1 MAPRRVLTHSPFDT
15 LEKTFDLLVTGPR
28 PLALDGTWL
37 DGLADRA
44 IPLGA
49 ALMAAEAGVVL
60 ADLSWRRSLV
70 HDLAASQRLA
80 HLVGLNGFFCS
91 LLGSART
98 RPAVGSTS
106 GGPNGAAPGSGVR
119 SSAPTATASGPKPTP
134 TSRSSSSTTTA
145 ASVSNASP
153 VPDTS
158 VELTFEDSHL

>member
-15 LEKTFDLLVTGPR
+15 LEKTFDLLVTGPN
-28 PLALDGTWL
+28 PLALDDTSL

-80 HLVGLNGFFCS
+80 HLVGLNGFFYC
-91 LLGSART
+91 LFGSART
-98 RPAVGSTS
+98 RPAVDSTS
-106 GGPNGAAPGSGVR
+106 GGP
-119 SSAPTATASGPKPTP
+119 TALCPRVG
-134 TSRSSSSTTTA
+134 
-145 ASVSNASP
+145 
-153 VPDTS
+153 
-158 VELTFEDSHL
+158 